1 MVFKKFDESLM
12 DQIVRFYGE
21 HANLVYN
28 SDNKLVDEFKNVLK
42 IFNKEKKYQL
52 FNAYLINNDH
62 DEIEAFVVID
72 KSGEIQ
78 ILCSLEGHVN
88 VNIKELF
95 GNMKKEDDFKNMN
108 CFYAKAKNEQVET
121 LNEAGFKSVRF
132 VNNSDNAYN
141 FVNCY
146 FVLRF
151 DF

>member
-62 DEIEAFVVID
+62 NEIEAFAVID
-72 KSGEIQ
+72 KNGELQ
-78 ILCSLEGHVN
+78 ILCSLEGHVKTS
-88 VNIKELF
+88 IKELF
-95 GNMKKEDDFKNMN
+95 DNIKKEDDFKNMN
-108 CFYAKAKNEQVET
+108 SFYAKAKNEQVET
-121 LNEAGFKSVRF
+121 LNEIGFKSVR
-132 VNNSDNAYN
+132 
-141 FVNCY
+141 
-146 FVLRF
+146 
-151 DF
+151 